1 MTPALDALLCQRH
14 PQLFQHRHADPQT
27 CAMGWGLQCG
37 DGWFDLIDIL
47 CESLQQETEHGDAPQ
62 AVAMQ
67 VKQKWGRLRFSVE
80 SATERQQ
87 AMIDLAEALSARLC
101 EQCGKPGKMQ
111 SINRPLKKWAS
122 NASGTLFSK
131 KRVAQTR
138 LRSDCTGQS
147 GLFAGHLAH
156 FGRTYPRAHA

>member
-1 MTPALDALLCQRH
+1 MPA

-67 VKQKWGRLRFSVE
+67 VKQNGGGCAFPWN
-80 SATERQQ
+80 
-87 AMIDLAEALSARLC
+87 
-101 EQCGKPGKMQ
+101 P
-111 SINRPLKKWAS
+111 PP
-122 NASGTLFSK
+122 NASK
-131 KRVAQTR
+131 
-138 LRSDCTGQS
+138 
-147 GLFAGHLAH
+147 
-156 FGRTYPRAHA
+156 P

>member
-1 MTPALDALLCQRH
+1 MTPALDALLCQRY
-14 PQLFQHRHADPQT
+14 PQLFQHRHAEPQT
-27 CAMGWGLQCG
+27 CAMSWGLQCG

-111 SINRPLKKWAS
+111 SIKGFRTVRCEGHAS
-122 NASGTLFSK
+122 T
-131 KRVAQTR
+131 Q
-138 LRSDCTGQS
+138 
-147 GLFAGHLAH
+147 
-156 FGRTYPRAHA
+156 P

>member
-111 SINRPLKKWAS
+111 SIKGFCTVRCEEHAS
-122 NASGTLFSK
+122 T
-131 KRVAQTR
+131 Q
-138 LRSDCTGQS
+138 
-147 GLFAGHLAH
+147 
-156 FGRTYPRAHA
+156 P

>member
-1 MTPALDALLCQRH
+1 
-14 PQLFQHRHADPQT
+14 
-27 CAMGWGLQCG
+27 MGWGLQCG

-80 SATERQQ
+80 SASERQQ

-111 SINRPLKKWAS
+111 SIKGFRTVRCEGHAS
-122 NASGTLFSK
+122 T
-131 KRVAQTR
+131 Q
-138 LRSDCTGQS
+138 
-147 GLFAGHLAH
+147 
-156 FGRTYPRAHA
+156 P

>member
-14 PQLFQHRHADPQT
+14 PQLFQHRHADPQS

-62 AVAMQ
+62 AVAML

-87 AMIDLAEALSARLC
+87 AMIDLSEALSARLC

-111 SINRPLKKWAS
+111 SIKGFRTVRCEEHAS
-122 NASGTLFSK
+122 TQL
-131 KRVAQTR
+131 
-138 LRSDCTGQS
+138 
-147 GLFAGHLAH
+147 
-156 FGRTYPRAHA
+156 

>member
-87 AMIDLAEALSARLC
+87 AYSVPWQEL
-101 EQCGKPGKMQ
+101 
-111 SINRPLKKWAS
+111 
-122 NASGTLFSK
+122 
-131 KRVAQTR
+131 
-138 LRSDCTGQS
+138 
-147 GLFAGHLAH
+147 
-156 FGRTYPRAHA
+156 PR

>member
-62 AVAMQ
+62 AVAML

-101 EQCGKPGKMQ
+101 ESCGKPGQMA
-111 SINRPLKKWAS
+111 SIR
-122 NASGTLFSK
+122 GY
-131 KRVAQTR
+131 
-138 LRSDCTGQS
+138 
-147 GLFAGHLAH
+147 
-156 FGRTYPRAHA
+156 RTPRCAEHTPPAP